1 MTDKSL
7 AELLWDSIDAYAQLK
22 KLHKCAICGGK
33 NAITLLT
40 YLHKGRC
47 YAGYFCPKC
56 RDAMELLGI
65 TEDNVIF
72 EKGKEDAAD

>member
-33 NAITLLT
+33 NALTLLT

-56 RDAMELLGI
+56 GEAIKRLEAID
-65 TEDNVIF
+65 VIS
-72 EKGKEDAAD
+72 EEGKEDAAD